1 MSRAAEQR
9 PATVRRRPAVR
20 QVTPTGG
27 RTGLID
33 WLLGSSEPSI
43 RLMVAQDTAG
53 AGRDRIRVLRR
64 AVAASDRVTTLLSG
78 RAADGRI
85 PGHPYRAKWTGA
97 HWVLVTLAELGY
109 PAGDPDLIPLREQVL
124 SWLFSP
130 AYLDSLGSVHG
141 LPRLHGSIEGNALW
155 AMLRLG
161 LADDRADLL
170 AHRLRTSQW
179 PDGGWNC
186 DRRATGHTSSFH
198 ESLIPLRALALHDR
212 MRSDAA
218 SAAAAAAAAELFL
231 RRRLY
236 RRMRN
241 GRVMHPGFVQ
251 LHYPCY
257 WHYDVLFGLA
267 VLAETGHIRDPRCGS
282 ALDLLESKRL
292 PDGGF
297 PAEQR
302 FYRPATASARSQVSL
317 VDWGGVSKTHAN
329 VWVSARAA
337 TVLHRAG
344 RPVERPP
351 A

>member
-1 MSRAAEQR
+1 MNTTA
-9 PATVRRRPAVR
+9 PAAVR
-20 QVTPTGG
+20 TLMD
-27 RTGLID
+27 RLHA
-33 WLLGSSEPSI
+33 SSEPSI
-43 RLMVAQDTAG
+43 RFTIAQDISG
-53 AGRDRIRVLRR
+53 AGQEQIRRLQRQ
-64 AVAASDRVTTLLSG
+64 VATSDRVATLLSE

-85 PGHPYRAKWTGA
+85 HHHPYRAKWTGA

-109 PAGDPDLIPLREQVL
+109 PPGDEDLIPLRDQIL
-124 SWLFSP
+124 SWLFS
-130 AYLDSLGSVHG
+130 ADYLDSLGSVHG

-155 AMLRLG
+155 ALLRLG
-161 LADDRADLL
+161 LADDRIDQL
-170 AHRLRTSQW
+170 AHRLRTAQW

-198 ESLIPLRALALHDR
+198 ESLIPLRGLALHGR
-212 MRSDAA
+212 MRSNSA
-218 SAAAAAAAAELFL
+218 SADAAAAAAELFL

-236 RRMRN
+236 RRLRD
-241 GRVMHPGFVQ
+241 GRVMHPTFIQ

-267 VLAETGHIRDPRCGS
+267 VLAETGHIQDPRCGS

-317 VDWGGVSKTHAN
+317 VRWGGVSKAHAN

-337 TVLHRAG
+337 TVLHRSG
-344 RPVERPP
+344 RPVER
-351 A
+351 AAG